1 MFRKVFIH
9 LIKSNCILSSY
20 LSHSNDNNIFNTA
33 LNPMET
39 QHFLVNLYT
48 LTVKKTT
55 MYHYKAKV
63 ERIVD
68 GDTIDVVIDLGF
80 KITTF
85 QRIRLANINTPETY
99 IVKRDSEEY
108 KKGVISRQYVE
119 QRIAAN
125 NNEIELQTEK
135 VTEKY
140 GRYIGTIWLADST
153 TTLNDELVEKGLA
166 KYVKY

>member
-1 MFRKVFIH
+1 
-9 LIKSNCILSSY
+9 
-20 LSHSNDNNIFNTA
+20 
-33 LNPMET
+33 
-39 QHFLVNLYT
+39 
-48 LTVKKTT
+48 

-85 QRIRLANINTPETY
+85 QRIRLAKINTPETFN
-99 IVKRDSEEY
+99 VKKDSEEY
-108 KKGVISRQYVE
+108 FKGLTSKQYVE

-125 NNEIELQTEK
+125 NNEIELETEK

-140 GRYIGTIWLADST
+140 GRYIGTIWLADSKT
-153 TTLNDELVEKGLA
+153 SLNDELVEKGFAL
-166 KYVKY
+166 YVQY